1 MARESRPFRKF
12 EPLTSVLKDKF
23 VLFCILMMILFI
35 IDLKSG
41 SPAISYIIRL
51 QVHWKDVDPE
61 HQKLVLSSFFGR
73 FDSILAL
80 AQTIDKAGA
89 IFFSVISG
97 FFLVRGFLR
106 SVFNKPRG

>member
-1 MARESRPFRKF
+1 MAQESRPFRKC

-23 VLFCILMMILFI
+23 ILFCILMMILFI

-51 QVHWKDVDPE
+51 QVQWKRVDPE
-61 HQKLVLSSFFGR
+61 HQTFVLSSFFGR

-97 FFLVRGFLR
+97 FFLGRGFLR